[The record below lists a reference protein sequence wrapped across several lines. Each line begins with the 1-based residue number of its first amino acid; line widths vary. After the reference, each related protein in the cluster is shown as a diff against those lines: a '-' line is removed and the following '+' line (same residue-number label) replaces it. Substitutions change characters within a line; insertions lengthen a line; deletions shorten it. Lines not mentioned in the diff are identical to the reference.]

1 MILNEYSINKI
12 FKEEYDKRI
21 AIMLL
26 ERIQIET
33 SDGINVW
40 LDAKPLKVIH
50 DKSGIIFS
58 FFDIDNNRVRLLM
71 PYESRSSDI
80 EKQSN
85 SSNLLLQHDS
95 FEEKYSIGQ
104 KEYDDL
110 EGKDFFAIDIK
121 TFESEF
127 SRA

>member
-1 MILNEYSINKI
+1 MILNESSMKKI

-21 AIMLL
+21 ASILL

-40 LDAKPLKVIH
+40 LDANPLKVIH

-58 FFDIDNNRVRLLM
+58 FFDIKGDKVRLLM
-71 PYESRSSDI
+71 PYESRSSED
-80 EKQSN
+80 KS
-85 SSNLLLQHDS
+85 SSNKLLLQHDS
-95 FEEKYSIGQ
+95 FEETYNIGERQ
-104 KEYDDL
+104 HDEL
-110 EGKDFFAIDIK
+110 ENKDFFTIDIK

>member
-1 MILNEYSINKI
+1 MILNESSMKRI

-21 AIMLL
+21 ASILL

-33 SDGINVW
+33 SDGVNVW
-40 LDAKPLKVIH
+40 LDANPLKVIH

-58 FFDIDNNRVRLLM
+58 FFDIDSQNNKVRLLM
-71 PYESRSSDI
+71 PYESRSS
-80 EKQSN
+80 ESEN
-85 SSNLLLQHDS
+85 SSNNLLLQHDS
-95 FEEKYSIGQ
+95 FEEKYKIGENQ
-104 KEYDDL
+104 YDEL
-110 EGKDFFAIDIK
+110 EQKDFFTIDIK

>member
-1 MILNEYSINKI
+1 MLLNENKIKKI

-21 AIMLL
+21 VSVLL

-33 SDGINVW
+33 SDGVNVW
-40 LDAKPLKVIH
+40 IDANPLKVIH

-58 FFDIDNNRVRLLM
+58 FFDIKDDKVRLLM
-71 PYESRSSDI
+71 PYESRSSEV
-80 EKQSN
+80 EKQN
-85 SSNLLLQHDS
+85 NPTNLLLQHDS
-95 FEEKYSIGQ
+95 FEEKYNIGQ
-104 KEYDDL
+104 SEYDEL
-110 EGKDFFAIDIK
+110 EEKDFFTIDIK

>member
-1 MILNEYSINKI
+1 MILNESSMKRI

-21 AIMLL
+21 ASILL

-40 LDAKPLKVIH
+40 LNANPLKVIH

-58 FFDIDNNRVRLLM
+58 FFDIDSQNNKVRLLM
-71 PYESRSSDI
+71 PYESRSS
-80 EKQSN
+80 ESEN
-85 SSNLLLQHDS
+85 SSNNLLLQHDS
-95 FEEKYSIGQ
+95 FEEKYNIGEKQ
-104 KEYDDL
+104 YDEL
-110 EGKDFFAIDIK
+110 EQKDFFTIDIK